1 MPFRRDVIILPNL
14 LCALAVSGLAG
25 PGKAGSLPDLAEPL
39 SVLRAVG
46 PEGRGNA
53 AASAAWKRVTAGEVS
68 VLVSILTT
76 AGSGKFG
83 KA

>member
-1 MPFRRDVIILPNL
+1 MPFRRDVIVLPNL

-25 PGKAGSLPDLAEPL
+25 LGKDESLPDVAEPL

-46 PEGRGNA
+46 PEGGGNA
-53 AASAAWKRVTAGEVS
+53 AASTAWKRVTAGEVS